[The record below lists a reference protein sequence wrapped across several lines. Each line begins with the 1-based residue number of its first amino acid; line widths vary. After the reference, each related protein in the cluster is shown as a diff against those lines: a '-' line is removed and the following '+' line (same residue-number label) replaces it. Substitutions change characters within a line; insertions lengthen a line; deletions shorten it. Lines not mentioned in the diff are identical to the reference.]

1 MQKSVYRIRAGPVG
15 RVGAILLFTNLIS
28 WAEVYDRVAVAV
40 GNHAIK
46 ASDIDRDIRLTA
58 FLNGGKLDF
67 SLPEQRKAADRLID
81 QWMIR
86 EEMAKRNYA
95 AVSAANAD
103 EVFNKI
109 KAARFPNT
117 GEYQQALNRYGISES
132 ELKAHVAWQA
142 TVVRFIADRFQS
154 QAFFNWLNDSRKRA
168 SIQFRGELS
177 Q

>member
-1 MQKSVYRIRAGPVG
+1 MQNSVFTTRAGPVG
-15 RVGAILLFTNLIS
+15 RVVIILLVTNLII

-58 FLNGGKLDF
+58 FLNGSKLDL

-81 QWMIR
+81 QLMLR

-95 AVSAANAD
+95 DVSPGNAD

-109 KAARFPNT
+109 KAARFPNPAD
-117 GEYQQALNRYGISES
+117 YQQGLNRYGINES

-142 TVVRFIADRFQS
+142 TVVRFISERFQS
-154 QAFFNWLNDSRKRA
+154 QAFFNWLNESRKRA
-168 SIQFRGELS
+168 SIQFRGELAP
-177 Q
+177 